1 MKKTQIQGVAFVLL
15 LASLPLI
22 SVGATA
28 GVGFLWGIG
37 LALLTLGG
45 LVLAIARYPSVL
57 SAEEKGREGRKG
69 RRKTRR
75 KGE

>member
-1 MKKTQIQGVAFVLL
+1 MRKTQIQGLSFVLL

-22 SVGATA
+22 SIGATA
-28 GVGFLWGIG
+28 GVGVLWGTG
-37 LALLTLGG
+37 LILLALGG
-45 LVLAIARYPSVL
+45 LVLTIARYPSML

-69 RRKTRR
+69 RRETRR